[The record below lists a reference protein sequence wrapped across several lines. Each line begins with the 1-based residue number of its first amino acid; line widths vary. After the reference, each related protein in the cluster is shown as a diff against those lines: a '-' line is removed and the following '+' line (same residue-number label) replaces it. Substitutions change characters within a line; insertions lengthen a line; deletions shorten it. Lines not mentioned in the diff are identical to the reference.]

1 MVKNKVMR
9 EIESLYLGQNLEY
22 TSTFSKS
29 KAVLNIYRSVVWQVT
44 FSANNMVC
52 ESSAKYGKEL
62 ETALVY
68 LYEFAPEYMKQDF
81 ENKVKNLFETK
92 WLIDVIDECLAKIKE
107 YPEYGDDY
115 YSILYYA
122 FLSKDRNTD
131 VCCMSKCKLERTTY
145 YKRKKEAIAL
155 MGYMLWGYSLPNLI
169 ANIKKDK
176 INMRGELVC

>member
-1 MVKNKVMR
+1 MGKNKVMKD
-9 EIESLYLGQNLEY
+9 IENLYFGHNLEY
-22 TSTFSKS
+22 SNTFN
-29 KAVLNIYRSVVWQVT
+29 KAKAILSIYRSVVWQVT
-44 FSANNMVC
+44 FSA
-52 ESSAKYGKEL
+52 KL

-122 FLSKDRNTD
+122 
-131 VCCMSKCKLERTTY
+131 
-145 YKRKKEAIAL
+145 
-155 MGYMLWGYSLPNLI
+155 LI
-169 ANIKKDK
+169 IRMF
-176 INMRGELVC
+176 IV